1 MLIEFVSASQEYQIC
16 DLNFDLLTDIYM
28 LKLLMKNIMGLSYI
42 MNLHFSFQMETWRS
56 EFQRVE
62 EQGDE
67 EGFEEL

>member
-1 MLIEFVSASQEYQIC
+1 MPIFAVHIHGF
-16 DLNFDLLTDIYM
+16 DFLNPFFIV
-28 LKLLMKNIMGLSYI
+28 G
-42 MNLHFSFQMETWRS
+42 QMETWRK